1 MTTATK
7 DFTHAIH
14 VRRTSDRIY
23 EFASTADAH
32 FVSVINP
39 YGRQYDWSVVEPL
52 TGWGDW
58 THAVKVMHGDQDTYY
73 FVR

>member
-1 MTTATK
+1 MPTTLN
-7 DFTHAIH
+7 FTRAIH
-14 VRRTSDRIY
+14 VRRTSDGIY

-32 FVSVINP
+32 FVGVINP

-52 TGWGDW
+52 LGWGGW
-58 THAVKVMHGDQDTYY
+58 THAIKVTYGDADVFY